1 MNHPI
6 WMRSATLVG
15 LALLFAGCSAMRRK
29 EAPKTE
35 QLLIEAGFRMKPA
48 ETPEQLG
55 HLQALPPFKLL
66 KQSKDGRVVYRYADL
81 GKCQCVYV
89 GGVEEYETYRRYLD
103 QRNIAQE
110 YQLETAMATEEQAEA
125 LDMWA
130 PLWW

>member
-1 MNHPI
+1 MTRAI

-15 LALLFAGCSAMRRK
+15 LALLFAGCSAMQRK
-29 EAPKTE
+29 EAPRTE

-55 HLQALPPFKLL
+55 HLQALPPFKLV
-66 KQSKDGRVVYRYADL
+66 KQTKDGRVVYRYADP
-81 GKCQCVYV
+81 GNCQCVYV
-89 GGVEEYETYRRYLD
+89 GGIEEYETYRRYLD
-103 QRNIAQE
+103 QRDITQE
-110 YQLETAMATEEQAEA
+110 YQLEAVMATEEQAQA